1 MSTPARFSAAS
12 RARASRWPRQGGQAL
27 TEFLVVALA
36 LVPLFLLMP
45 WVARYQDVAHNT
57 LLAARH
63 AAFTAMARHDAG
75 GGFEPEGQLANELRQ
90 RFFASVDAPIRTGE
104 TPQGAPPF
112 WQRPDGSPLVRP
124 AEDMTLAFGPGPG
137 GATHAEAFSAASDGR
152 AFGLHGTLSLPDRG
166 LYTARVQVR
175 LAHLPPGLRAYEPFD
190 RIGLVVARRTSVLI
204 DGWGARD
211 PAQVQGR
218 LDHPLLFPG
227 SLLRPLT
234 GALDVVMET
243 IELPGG
249 VSAPRLG
256 QLDFWQDVV
265 PPDRL
270 RQP

>member
-1 MSTPARFSAAS
+1 MKTPAFLLATVQKPAGR
-12 RARASRWPRQGGQAL
+12 RPRQRGQAL

-45 WVARYQDVAHNT
+45 WVARYQDVAHST

-63 AAFTAMARHDAG
+63 AAFTAMARHAAG
-75 GGFEPEGQLANELRQ
+75 GGFEPEAQLANELRQ
-90 RFFASVDAPIRTGE
+90 RFFAGVDAPIRSGE
-104 TPQGAPPF
+104 TPRGAPAF
-112 WQRPDGSPLVRP
+112 WQRPDGTPLVRP
-124 AEDMTLAFGPGPG
+124 AEDVTLAFGPGPG
-137 GATHAEAFSAASDGR
+137 GATHGEAFSAAGDGR
-152 AFGLHGTLSLPDRG
+152 AFPLHGALSLQSRG

-175 LAHLPPGLRAYEPFD
+175 LADLPPGLRAYQPFD
-190 RIGLVVARRTSVLI
+190 RIGLVVSRRTSLLI

-218 LDHPLLFPG
+218 LDNPLVFPG
-227 SLLRPLT
+227 SVLRPLS
-234 GALDVVMET
+234 GLVDPLMQA

-249 VSAPRLG
+249 IGAPRLG